1 MAWLQIIQLG
11 RILSTEGDQQTSWI
25 IIDMNYF
32 DQTPMTDHS
41 RNTLL
46 ALPALS
52 DFQIISLNKVPLNM
66 ICVVGVVVV

>member
-11 RILSTEGDQQTSWI
+11 RILLTGWI
-25 IIDMNYF
+25 IIDNDYF

-41 RNTLL
+41 HNSLL
-46 ALPALS
+46 ALPAFS

-66 ICVVGVVVV
+66 ICMVGVVVV